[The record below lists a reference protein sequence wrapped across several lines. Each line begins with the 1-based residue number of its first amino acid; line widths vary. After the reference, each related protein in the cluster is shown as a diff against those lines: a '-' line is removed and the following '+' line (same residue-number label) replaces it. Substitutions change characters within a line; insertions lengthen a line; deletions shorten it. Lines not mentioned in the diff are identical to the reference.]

1 MSRLPPASR
10 YDKGLSSPIF
20 LPLILTEVPFQGL
33 GSFFLPL
40 ILAEVPFQGLASVFL
55 PLILV
60 GVPFQELALHFRPP
74 VIAEGCF
81 QGLEVNICFRQISM
95 QQSLQKNHA
104 LFLQELLF
112 LYKNAVF
119 EPRIGILA
127 EKRGISSA
135 GISTSVNCKAPST
148 YCRAHPLTE
157 GHLLLSAKEFSFA
170 DTCSVYAQISQREPI
185 RFCSRWLI

>member
-1 MSRLPPASR
+1 MPFQGLASVW
-10 YDKGLSSPIF
+10 
-20 LPLILTEVPFQGL
+20 LPLILVEGPFQGL
-33 GSFFLPL
+33 GSLFLPL

-55 PLILV
+55 PLILA
-60 GVPFQELALHFRPP
+60 GVPFQGLALHFRPP
-74 VIAEGCF
+74 VIAEACF
-81 QGLEVNICFRQISM
+81 QGLEVSICFRPMSM
-95 QQSLQKNHA
+95 LQSLQKNRA
-104 LFLQELLF
+104 IFLRGLLF

-157 GHLLLSAKEFSFA
+157 GHLHLSAKEFSFA